1 VKRTTFEFPIQ
12 LSRGGEPLR
21 TQLIRALR
29 SAVQNGRLPAGS
41 ALPATRV
48 LAADLG
54 LSRGIVVEAYEQ
66 LIAEGYFTARRG
78 AATRVAAS
86 HAGAIN
92 ERRSRAAARAPLAAP
107 PPRFDFR
114 PGMPDV
120 SLFPARAWMRAL
132 RRAWASGS
140 SAHLDYPDPRGVTE
154 TRAALATY
162 LNRSR
167 ATIADAERIVMC
179 TGFAQAARLA
189 GEVLHARGVRRIA
202 VEDPGHVEQC
212 ADLAAAGIELVRIP
226 VDASGLVVERLLRTS
241 VRAVLVAPA
250 HQYPTGA
257 VLAPERRAAL
267 LEWAVRR
274 EAYIIEDDYDAE
286 YRYDHEPI
294 GALQG
299 LAPEHVIYAGSA
311 SKMLAPSLRQGWLV
325 SPRALVSDVAI
336 AKLGADRGSPT
347 LEQRAFAAFLD
358 VGDLDRHLR
367 RTRTVYRQRRDL
379 MVAALRASL
388 PDAEIRGVAAGTH
401 LLVELPR
408 SVDERALVDAAA
420 RAGIRVYAGRIYHSK
435 PERARPSLLLGYGSI
450 LDEDIPLG
458 IRELAALVRASAFR
472 GSRHPTRGH
481 TPPAA

>member
-1 VKRTTFEFPIQ
+1 MKRTTFEFPIQ

-41 ALPATRV
+41 VLPATRV

-78 AATRVAAS
+78 AATRVAAT
-86 HAGAIN
+86 HAGAIG
-92 ERRSRAAARAPLAAP
+92 ERRSRATARAPLAAP

-114 PGMPDV
+114 PGVPDV
-120 SLFPARAWMRAL
+120 SLFPAGAWMRAL

-154 TRAALATY
+154 TRAALASY

-179 TGFAQAARLA
+179 SGFAQAARIA
-189 GEVLHARGVRRIA
+189 GEVLRRRGIRRIA

-226 VDASGLVVERLLRTS
+226 VDASGLVVERLLSTS

-274 EAYIIEDDYDAE
+274 EAYIIEDDYDSE

-311 SKMLAPSLRQGWLV
+311 SKMLAPSLRLGWLV
-325 SPRALVSDVAI
+325 LPRALVADVAI

-347 LEQRAFAAFLD
+347 LEQRALATFLD
-358 VGDLDRHLR
+358 TGDLDRHLR

-379 MVAALRASL
+379 IVSALRTSL
-388 PDAEIRGVAAGTH
+388 PDSEIRGVAAGTH

-408 SVDERALVDAAA
+408 SVDERALVDAAS
-420 RAGIRVYAGRIYHSK
+420 RAGIRIYPGHVYHSK
-435 PERARPSLLLGYGSI
+435 PEHARPSLLIGYGSI
-450 LDEDIPLG
+450 LDEDIALG
-458 IRELAALVRASAFR
+458 IRELAALTRASASR
-472 GSRHPTRGH
+472 GSRHPTRGR
-481 TPPAA
+481 TPPEA

>member
-1 VKRTTFEFPIQ
+1 MKRTTFEFPIS

-29 SAVQNGRLPAGS
+29 SAVQHGRLPAGS
-41 ALPATRV
+41 VLPATRV

-78 AATRVAAS
+78 AATRVAAT
-86 HAGAIN
+86 HTGAIR
-92 ERRSRAAARAPLAAP
+92 ERRSRATALAPLAP

-114 PGMPDV
+114 PGVPDV

-179 TGFAQAARLA
+179 TGFAQAARIA
-189 GEVLHARGVRRIA
+189 GEVLRARGIRRIA

-267 LEWAVRR
+267 LEWAVR
-274 EAYIIEDDYDAE
+274 
-286 YRYDHEPI
+286 
-294 GALQG
+294 
-299 LAPEHVIYAGSA
+299 S
-311 SKMLAPSLRQGWLV
+311 
-325 SPRALVSDVAI
+325 
-336 AKLGADRGSPT
+336 
-347 LEQRAFAAFLD
+347 
-358 VGDLDRHLR
+358 
-367 RTRTVYRQRRDL
+367 
-379 MVAALRASL
+379 
-388 PDAEIRGVAAGTH
+388 
-401 LLVELPR
+401 
-408 SVDERALVDAAA
+408 
-420 RAGIRVYAGRIYHSK
+420 
-435 PERARPSLLLGYGSI
+435 
-450 LDEDIPLG
+450 
-458 IRELAALVRASAFR
+458 
-472 GSRHPTRGH
+472 
-481 TPPAA
+481 